1 MTKVSILVPVYGVE
15 KYIEKCARSLFEQ
28 SYENIEYVF
37 VDDCSP
43 DNSINVLNHVIDDY
57 PQRKSSIKIIRHKEN
72 MGLAAARNTGIL
84 NANGDYIF
92 NMDSD
97 DYLELNA
104 IEILQDAAK
113 ETNAD
118 IVTCDY
124 KKVYPNRWTILK
136 SGISEDKT
144 RYIRNLLTR
153 RTSFNLSGKLIRKA
167 LITKNDIHAISGVN
181 QAEDYITYPRL
192 AYYAEKITYV
202 NKPLYNYIQYNA
214 TSYIHNVSDDGREQI
229 IRASK
234 YLINFFTKTDIIKKD
249 PQLIPDMVFYNK
261 WTLFI
266 VSPYR
271 KYPEINNA
279 FDNITSAKNDN
290 LSGMYMII
298 NFCIKNNLYLVL
310 WLLVRVRLCM
320 RR

>member
-57 PQRKSSIKIIRHKEN
+57 PQRKNSIKIIRHKEN

-84 NANGDYIF
+84 NANGDYLF

-97 DYLELNA
+97 DYLELNT
-104 IEILQDAAK
+104 IEILKDAAI
-113 ETNAD
+113 ESNAD

-136 SGISEDKT
+136 SDISEDKP

-167 LITKNDIHAISGVN
+167 LITKNDIHAISGIN

-192 AYYAEKITYV
+192 AYYADKIAYV

-214 TSYIHNVSDDGREQI
+214 TSHIHNVSDDGRKQV
-229 IRASK
+229 IRATK
-234 YLINFFTKTDIIKKD
+234 FLIEFFSKTDITKKD
-249 PQLIPDMVFYNK
+249 PLLIPDMVFYNK

-279 FDNITSAKNDN
+279 FDDIANASYDN
-290 LSGMYMII
+290 LGRMHMLI
-298 NFCIKNNLYLVL
+298 NYCIKNNMYLFI
-310 WLLVRVRLCM
+310 WLIVKAKLCM
-320 RR
+320 RK